1 MPCYDYTNPVSSL
14 FTNTEVTLPVSGT
27 VYSFNSLYWI
37 CNFSL
42 TTQLK
47 VFKKNSGTNATV
59 ELILNTDF
67 TINEINNEITTLTS
81 LTGYNQIIIQ
91 RATLSDQMITR
102 FTEGAK
108 LTAKDLND
116 CFHQLLFVTQEKD
129 YTNSTINI
137 NYSLATSVSAWTN
150 GTNYAVG
157 DIVSYNNKIYK
168 CISATNS
175 IVPTNTANWVL
186 INPTLNGF
194 YLTGTNSSIEF
205 DLSNLTVGKA
215 LIWNGTKFVGS
226 LFSGA
231 LNSLS
236 DIDVNPVQNKDI
248 LVYDTSNSN
257 KWTAKSPTVDITEN
271 NLKFF
276 DRTFYPSNSSSW
288 FNPIGSALTV
298 SAGSVATALA
308 GFKDNNNRWVVTD
321 APTVY
326 HIVKKI
332 LPNETDPITFF
343 NDVKTDLDAAV
354 QNLTN
359 PVKLKFYWNL
369 NHNRKNIQDAA
380 TIGNIR
386 SDGVT
391 YNDDLGNFKSAFWHK
406 PEELYNVNG
415 YDMNAGGSPLL
426 RHGVISGGNT
436 YLTSPYFTQETIS
449 GTTTYKSKLEGYGIK
464 AFYLSV
470 PECKVTTI
478 HLPILHNNAG
488 NYVFAFVGTGG
499 GVALTE
505 GNLSK
510 ALAAPGNE
518 WNTDDNSFTVGDGYK
533 DYYLM
538 GLRDMAFA
546 AARPR
551 PTSITTDFVTIYNTN
566 RGWDSNHVSRW
577 QKSKIIGVWYSSR
590 VGASLT
596 QWRNVNYKRFETS
609 DSALSVLWKIPDQI
623 IYFNKCALANSIE
636 GSNPYDLSMDSAGE
650 VTPDTTARALLRFTG
665 YHRLQISSAGNS
677 STSQD
682 IEGLYYKANSFWQS
696 FQDRW
701 DEHTQNNQNYKY
713 NEADIDWY
721 LYNVSNVNTTPKV
734 YRSTVDIAP
743 FTAWYTSNVNNQVAA
758 MAFPWIFRPND
769 IKSGNSA
776 NSAVVSN
783 IAAIGT
789 GLYNIDANKL
799 FSEADQFIEDPC
811 DEFVYRIVSKTSV
824 LNYLKENGVKHL
836 KSSII
841 LEHGFTDLPQSN
853 GNSEVLST
861 LQSQYQYNNIEPTTK
876 RAWSR
881 LFESKIKVYVKDEKV
896 EQSGGIDRY
905 VITLVIKVPRLKSI
919 GYAKIFR
926 KWTAS
931 ISAPPSHITTSDSN
945 AELGPWTY
953 SLGNG
958 TTATASISDFIG
970 GGAGSASPG
979 TNEVDLFKDTINNSS
994 AATRTLTLA
1003 SYGGTTT
1010 NGPQTL
1016 TYHPASIGRNEAAVK
1031 FTSIGLPSNLW
1042 IRLSVLNT
1050 DGTTALLDGTNSSFG
1065 FTSSTFAN

>member
-1 MPCYDYTNPVSSL
+1 MPCYDYTNPLSSL
-14 FTNTEVTLPVSGT
+14 FTNTEVTLPVNGT
-27 VYSFNSLYWI
+27 IYSFNSLYWI

-67 TINEINNEITTLTS
+67 TINEINNEITILTS
-81 LTGYNQIIIQ
+81 LSGYDQIIIQ

-129 YTNSTINI
+129 YTNSTVNI
-137 NYSLATSVSAWTN
+137 NYSLATSVSAWTS
-150 GTNYAVG
+150 GTSYIIGN
-157 DIVSYNNKIYK
+157 IVSYNDKIYK
-168 CISATNS
+168 CILATSS
-175 IVPTNTANWVL
+175 IVPTITTNWVL

-205 DLSNLTVGKA
+205 DLSNLSVGKA

-226 LFSGA
+226 LFTGA

-236 DIDVNPVQNKDI
+236 DIDVDPVSNKDI
-248 LVYDTSNSN
+248 LVFDTSNSN
-257 KWTAKSPTVDITEN
+257 KWTAKSPTVDITET
-271 NLKFF
+271 NLKFS
-276 DRTFYPSNSSSW
+276 DKVFYPSSNTSW
-288 FNPIGSALTV
+288 FNPINSAINI
-298 SAGSVATALA
+298 SGGSVATALS
-308 GFKDNNNRWVVTD
+308 GFKDNSNRWVLTD

-369 NHNRKNIQDAA
+369 NHNRINIGDDVA
-380 TIGNIR
+380 TIANIR
-386 SDGVT
+386 ADDST
-391 YNDDLGNFKSAFWHK
+391 YLDRLGNFKSAFWHK
-406 PEELYNVNG
+406 PEELYNING
-415 YDMNAGGSPLL
+415 YDMFAGGSPLL
-426 RHGVISGGNT
+426 RHGVVNSGNT

-449 GTTTYKSKLEGYGIK
+449 GTTTYKPKLEGYGIK

-478 HLPILHNNAG
+478 HLPVLYNSSG
-488 NYVFAFVGTGG
+488 NYAFAQLSNIASDG
-499 GVALTE
+499 

-510 ALAAPGNE
+510 ALATPGNE
-518 WNTDDNSFTVGDGYK
+518 WNTVDGSFTVGNGYK

-551 PTSITTDFVTIYNTN
+551 PTNIDTNFVTVYNIN
-566 RGWDSNHVSRW
+566 RGWVSNDVSRW

-590 VGASLT
+590 VGATLN
-596 QWRNVNYKRFETS
+596 QWRNINYKRFETS
-609 DSALSVLWKIPDQI
+609 DSVLPVLWKIPDQI
-623 IYFNKCALANSIE
+623 VYFNKCALANSIE
-636 GSNPYDLSMDSAGE
+636 GSNPYDLNMDSPGE
-650 VTPDTTARALLRFTG
+650 SVTNTGARALLRFTG
-665 YHRLQISSAGNS
+665 YHRLQINSASNS

-682 IEGLYYKANSFWQS
+682 IEGLYYKANSFWQE
-696 FQDRW
+696 FQNRW
-701 DEHTQNNQNYKY
+701 TEHTQNNQNYKY

-721 LYNVSNVNTTPKV
+721 LYNVSNTLTTPKV

-743 FTAWYTSNVNNQVAA
+743 FTAWYTSNVSSQTAA

-769 IKSGNSA
+769 IKSGNNA
-776 NSAVVSN
+776 NSSSVSN
-783 IAAIGT
+783 IAATGT

-824 LNYLKENGVKHL
+824 LNYLKETGVKHL

-853 GNSEVLST
+853 GNSEILST
-861 LQSQYQYNNIEPTTK
+861 LQSQYQNNDIEPTTK

-881 LFESKIKVYVKDEKV
+881 LFESKIKLYVKDEKV
-896 EQSGGIDRY
+896 ERSDGIDRY
-905 VITLVIKVPRLKSI
+905 VITLVIRVPRLKSI

-926 KWTAS
+926 KWTS
-931 ISAPPSHITTSDSN
+931 LNSTPPSHMATSDSN

-953 SLGNG
+953 DLGNG
-958 TTATASISDFIG
+958 TTATTSISDFIG
-970 GGAGSASPG
+970 GVSPNTAPG
-979 TNEVDLFKDTINNSS
+979 IQEVDLFRDTINNSS
-994 AATRTLTLA
+994 AQTRTLTLA
-1003 SYGGTTT
+1003 SHNGSTTT
-1010 NGPQTL
+1010 GSQTL
-1016 TYHPASIGRNEAAVK
+1016 TYHPAAIGRNEAAVK

-1050 DGTTALLDGTNSSFG
+1050 DGTTALLDGTNSTFG

>member
-27 VYSFNSLYWI
+27 TYSFNTLYWI

-47 VFKKNSGTNATV
+47 VFKKNSGTNTTV
-59 ELILNTDF
+59 QLILNTDF
-67 TINEINNEITTLTS
+67 TIDEQNTTITTLTS
-81 LTGYNQIIIQ
+81 LTGYDQIVIQ
-91 RATLSDQMITR
+91 RVTLSDQMITR

-137 NYSLATSVSAWTN
+137 NYSLATSVAAWNN
-150 GTNYAVG
+150 GTNYVVG

-168 CISATNS
+168 CILATNS
-175 IVPTNTANWVL
+175 VVPTNTTNWTL

-194 YLTGTNSSIEF
+194 YITGTNSSIEF
-205 DLSNLTVGKA
+205 DFSNLSVGKA

-226 LFSGA
+226 LFTGA

-236 DIDVNPVQNKDI
+236 DIDVDPVSNKDI

-257 KWTAKSPTVDITEN
+257 KWTAKSPTVDITEA
-271 NLKFF
+271 NLKFS
-276 DRTFYPSNSSSW
+276 DKVFYPSSNTSW
-288 FNPIGSALTV
+288 FNPINSAINI
-298 SAGSVATALA
+298 SGGSVATALS
-308 GFKDNNNRWVVTD
+308 GFKDNSNRWVVTD

-343 NDVKTDLDAAV
+343 SDVKTDLDAAV

-359 PVKLKFYWNL
+359 PVKLKLYWNL
-369 NHNRKNIQDAA
+369 NHNRQNIQDAA
-380 TIGNIR
+380 TLPNVR
-386 SDGVT
+386 SDDAV
-391 YNDDLGNFKSAFWHK
+391 YNDNLGNFKSAFWHK
-406 PEELYNVNG
+406 PEELYNING
-415 YDMNAGGSPLL
+415 YDMSAVSPLL
-426 RHGVISGGNT
+426 RHGVVNASNT
-436 YLTSPYFTQETIS
+436 YLTSPYFTQQTVS
-449 GTTTYKSKLEGYGIK
+449 GVTTYVSKLEGYGIK

-478 HLPILHNNAG
+478 HLPVLYNSGG
-488 NYVFAFVGTGG
+488 NYVFAQLSNIAVN
-499 GVALTE
+499 A

-510 ALAAPGNE
+510 ALATPGNE
-518 WNTDDNSFTVGDGYK
+518 WNTVDGSLAVGNGYK

-551 PTSITTDFVTIYNTN
+551 PTNVTTDFVTVYNTN
-566 RGWDSNHVSRW
+566 RGWVSNDVSRW

-590 VGASLT
+590 VGATLE

-609 DSALSVLWKIPDQI
+609 DSALPVLWKIPDQI
-623 IYFNKCALANSIE
+623 VYFNKCALANSIE
-636 GSNPYDLSMDSAGE
+636 GSNPYDLNMDSPGE
-650 VTPDTTARALLRFTG
+650 ATPSTGARALLRFTG
-665 YHRLQISSAGNS
+665 YHRLQINSASNS
-677 STSQD
+677 STSQN
-682 IEGLYYKANSFWQS
+682 IEGLYYKANSFWQE
-696 FQDRW
+696 FQNRW
-701 DEHTQNNQNYKY
+701 TEHTQDNQNYKY

-721 LYNVSNVNTTPKV
+721 LYNVSNTSTTPKV
-734 YRSTVDIAP
+734 YRSTIDIAP
-743 FTAWYTSNVNNQVAA
+743 FTAWFTGAGNVNNQTAA
-758 MAFPWIFRPND
+758 MAFPWIYRPND
-769 IKSGNSA
+769 IKSGNNA
-776 NSAVVSN
+776 NSSAVSN

-799 FSEADQFIEDPC
+799 FSESDQFIEDPC
-811 DEFVYRIVSKTSV
+811 DEFVYRIVSKTSI
-824 LNYLKENGVKHL
+824 LNYLKETGVKHL
-836 KSSII
+836 KSAII
-841 LEHGFTDLPQSN
+841 LEHGFTDLSQSG
-853 GNSEVLST
+853 GNSEILT
-861 LQSQYQYNNIEPTTK
+861 NLQSQYPDNIIEPTTK

-896 EQSGGIDRY
+896 EQSDGVNRY
-905 VITLVIKVPRLKSI
+905 VITLVIRVPRLKSI
-919 GYAKIFR
+919 GYSKIFR
-926 KWTAS
+926 KWTS
-931 ISAPPSHITTSDSN
+931 TTSTPPAHLTTSDGN
-945 AELGPWTY
+945 PELGPWTY
-953 SLGNG
+953 DIGNG
-958 TTATASISDFIG
+958 YISTTSISDFIG
-970 GGAGSASPG
+970 GNNAAPG
-979 TNEVDLFKDTINNSS
+979 LGEVDLFRDNINNSS
-994 AATRTLTLA
+994 ATTRTLTLA

-1010 NGPQTL
+1010 NASQTV
-1016 TYHPASIGRNEAAVK
+1016 TYHPAAIGRNEAAVK
-1031 FTSIGLPSNLW
+1031 FTSIGIPSNLW

-1050 DGTTALLDGTNSSFG
+1050 DGTTALLDGTNANFG

>member
-67 TINEINNEITTLTS
+67 TIDELNNEITTLTS

-102 FTEGAK
+102 FVEGAK

-129 YTNSTINI
+129 YTNSTVNI
-137 NYSLATSVSAWTN
+137 NYSLATSVAAWTN
-150 GTNYAVG
+150 GTNYVVG

-168 CISATNS
+168 CILATNS

-236 DIDVNPVQNKDI
+236 DIDVDPVQNKDI

-288 FNPIGSALTV
+288 FNPIGSALNV
-298 SAGSVATALA
+298 SAGSVATALQ
-308 GFKDNNNRWVVTD
+308 GFKDNSNRWVVTD

-359 PVKLKFYWNL
+359 PVKLKLYWNL
-369 NHNRKNIQDAA
+369 NMYRENRTAVSTPLNYLVNSDVTLQD
-380 TIGNIR
+380 N
-386 SDGVT
+386 
-391 YNDDLGNFKSAFWHK
+391 LGNFKSMFWNK
-406 PEELYNVNG
+406 PEELYNLAG
-415 YDMNAGGSPLL
+415 YDINAVNPLL
-426 RHGVISGGNT
+426 KHGITDGTNQ
-436 YLTSPYFTQETIS
+436 YYTSPYFVYNSTNIA
-449 GTTTYKSKLEGYGIK
+449 TTYKSKLEGYGIK

-470 PECKVTTI
+470 PECRTNHI
-478 HLPILHNNAG
+478 YLPVLSQVG
-488 NYVFAFVGTGG
+488 QSWAFTQLSN
-499 GVALTE
+499 VANSEALLT
-505 GNLSK
+505 K
-510 ALAAPGNE
+510 ALQAPGNE
-518 WNTDDNSFTVGDGYK
+518 YNTLDGSVTTSTGVK

-538 GLRDMAFA
+538 GIRDMVCAG
-546 AARPR
+546 ARFR
-551 PTSITTDFVTIYNTN
+551 DNTGNTTANTTFPGN
-566 RGWDSNHVSRW
+566 STQVKVLNNISRW
-577 QKSKIIGVWYSSR
+577 QKARVIGAYYGVRSTNSSSSS
-590 VGASLT
+590 AWKNIL
-596 QWRNVNYKRFETS
+596 YKRFEYTN
-609 DSALSVLWKIPDQI
+609 DAAADVLWKIPDQI
-623 IYFNKCALANSIE
+623 IYFNRYCLAQSIAPSASYTVSETSDVDDALKRI
-636 GSNPYDLSMDSAGE
+636 
-650 VTPDTTARALLRFTG
+650 RFQG
-665 YHRLQISSAGNS
+665 FHRLQTNSNAHS
-677 STSQD
+677 STTSQWD
-682 IEGLYYKANSFWQS
+682 GLYYKSNGFWQA

-701 DEHTQNNQNYKY
+701 SDETGQTFNYKF
-713 NEADIDWY
+713 NEADIEWALYDVDGPDVSATPGIYRLNSQPIPFSAFSGTWTPADTRSNRWY
-721 LYNVSNVNTTPKV
+721 PWGFRSNNVFNGEDGSSNL
-734 YRSTVDIAP
+734 D
-743 FTAWYTSNVNNQVAA
+743 
-758 MAFPWIFRPND
+758 
-769 IKSGNSA
+769 
-776 NSAVVSN
+776 N
-783 IAAIGT
+783 IRAIGVHGIHET
-789 GLYNIDANKL
+789 DQAKL

-811 DEFVYRIVSKTSV
+811 DEYVYRIVSKPSV
-824 LNYLKENGVKHL
+824 VNYLTQNGFKDL

-841 LEHGFTDLPQSN
+841 LEHGFSDLAH
-853 GNSEVLST
+853 ST
-861 LQSQYQYNNIEPTTK
+861 GTATPLTSLNSQYESPRLEPSSK
-876 RAWSR
+876 RAFSR
-881 LFESKIKVYVKDEKV
+881 LFESKIKIFIKDEKIERV
-896 EQSGGIDRY
+896 TIGQTNVDYY

-919 GYAKIFR
+919 GFSRLFR
-926 KWTAS
+926 HYYTDS
-931 ISAPPSHITTSDSN
+931 VNAPN
-945 AELGPWTY
+945 AWNGADDTDPELGIWTY
-953 SLGNG
+953 SNPLFTNSLEINGSVVAGSGNLGFGHNG
-958 TTATASISDFIG
+958 TFPIFRTIPSANTSVNLNSFSLSNTTYYRLG
-970 GGAGSASPG
+970 TTGAGR
-979 TNEVDLFKDTINNSS
+979 I
-994 AATRTLTLA
+994 
-1003 SYGGTTT
+1003 
-1010 NGPQTL
+1010 
-1016 TYHPASIGRNEAAVK
+1016 EAAVK

-1050 DGTTALLDGTNSSFG
+1050 DGTTALLDGTSSNFG